1 MKMPSSSFDYLTFE
15 RKVNNALK
23 IVERILDVER
33 SPRLAG
39 DVDHSYGAKYDLV
52 NKTANAAIIA
62 YMNALEKMG
71 LDVSVLKSID
81 TSKATTLRFD
91 GYTACKFVKEVVV
104 DLPSE
109 VSYSEEHEVK
119 SSSAIFGNSKK
130 TRVSKVCH
138 IIVIVFII
146 RRDINEFAL

>member
-1 MKMPSSSFDYLTFE
+1 
-15 RKVNNALK
+15 
-23 IVERILDVER
+23 
-33 SPRLAG
+33 
-39 DVDHSYGAKYDLV
+39 
-52 NKTANAAIIA
+52 
-62 YMNALEKMG
+62 
-71 LDVSVLKSID
+71 
-81 TSKATTLRFD
+81 
-91 GYTACKFVKEVVV
+91 VKEVVV

-109 VSYSEEHEVK
+109 VSYSEEEEVK